1 LPRFLRSSKRFSSG
15 PGNAIVPSRMRKNDH
30 FSFDYHVE

>member
-1 LPRFLRSSKRFSSG
+1 VIDKLRLTMYPSLS
-15 PGNAIVPSRMRKNDH
+15 SRMRKNDH